1 MFASKGGIVLNKK
14 GICGK
19 IVKKKCVLEI
29 DIMNR
34 NTIISLAMLYAT
46 WQTKHKDILDLLRP
60 FVLYAIGAT
69 TKINDRIDI
78 DAICSCMEKE
88 FGYSSFPQAIV
99 TRILQRETV
108 DIDDASK
115 KNAVKKDGSFYLINC
130 LDEHNALFAE
140 RRTKCKEKSDAVSVA
155 LSAYLSEKEACGR
168 NNYTQEEAE
177 RYLLTFFEARGNS
190 VLTSV
195 DDLRQILSK
204 NNEIEYFIARFILEH
219 NEKRS
224 IYMDYIVELVK
235 GYYVTTALYYQAENP
250 NITTASFK
258 DVTFYLDTGIL
269 LAYLGYKSKPQ
280 NDSVQELVRSLKN
293 NGANRACF
301 NYNIEEVDN
310 ILTAYK
316 MSKVYGSRGTSSTT
330 LEYFDENEYSYS
342 HVESEQRVFA
352 DMLKADGIVPVDPN
366 AMLETHGSDRST
378 SGLLND
384 DAIKAG
390 VLSIRPRYN
399 LTTLPEDIQAINA
412 ISRVREGKTLRYIE
426 KCKAV
431 FVTKNTVLVSATK
444 KFLEEQE
451 VDVGFPLAITDEDL
465 CVIAWLKDFK
475 ISNNLP
481 KMRLLENVLAAINPT
496 PELMDA
502 YFSHI
507 NSLEKRGSI
516 SQDEATLLRIEHF
529 ARTELMSITHGN
541 PAAVDEIVV
550 DEIRCRMKEQSYQ
563 EGLDKGKKEAGEE
576 AKKFIQIKRNKACK
590 RAETEIDDEYAKK
603 EIKGI
608 RTIKIVAVVIAL
620 CFVCASIYSFI
631 NSVDGKISYAL
642 LLITLVTTVQGAW
655 PFFGKDNWAT
665 NLFKRNLNKKK
676 RVALDERKKK
686 YLSLLE

>member
-1 MFASKGGIVLNKK
+1 MAQENTARVITIAATEQPQDIRLRVAAYARVSSSSDEQLNSFAAQNRYYTELISGKDNWQLVDIYADEGITGTSIEKRDDFKRMLRDCER
-14 GICGK
+14 GLIDR
-19 IVKKKCVLEI
+19 ILVKSI
-29 DIMNR
+29 SRFAR
-34 NTIISLAMLYAT
+34 NTTECL
-46 WQTKHKDILDLLRP
+46 
-60 FVLYAIGAT
+60 
-69 TKINDRIDI
+69 
-78 DAICSCMEKE
+78 
-88 FGYSSFPQAIV
+88 
-99 TRILQRETV
+99 ET
-108 DIDDASK
+108 
-115 KNAVKKDGSFYLINC
+115 
-130 LDEHNALFAE
+130 
-140 RRTKCKEKSDAVSVA
+140 
-155 LSAYLSEKEACGR
+155 
-168 NNYTQEEAE
+168 
-177 RYLLTFFEARGNS
+177 
-190 VLTSV
+190 
-195 DDLRQILSK
+195 
-204 NNEIEYFIARFILEH
+204 
-219 NEKRS
+219 
-224 IYMDYIVELVK
+224 
-235 GYYVTTALYYQAENP
+235 
-250 NITTASFK
+250 
-258 DVTFYLDTGIL
+258 
-269 LAYLGYKSKPQ
+269 
-280 NDSVQELVRSLKN
+280 VRSLKAR
-293 NGANRACF
+293 GISVYF
-301 NYNIEEVDN
+301 EKEGIDTGKVSGEM
-310 ILTAYK
+310 LTAVFASLAQAESESI
-316 MSKVYGSRGTSSTT
+316 SKNMRWSYQKRMQMGTFIPTHLPYGYCRFDCKIAIVDAEAEIVKRIFNEYLMGKNMEQIAASLNTDGIPFNNRGTLQSWSKYTVGHI
-330 LEYFDENEYSYS
+330 LENEKYIGDSLWQKTYY
-342 HVESEQRVFA
+342 
-352 DMLKADGIVPVDPN
+352 
-366 AMLETHGSDRST
+366 TST
-378 SGLLND
+378 L
-384 DAIKAG
+384 
-390 VLSIRPRYN
+390 PRYQKKN
-399 LTTLPEDIQAINA
+399 LGEMPQYYAQNTHPAIIDSETYA
-412 ISRVREGKTLRYIE
+412 AAQKLRSSKTDNRQLMCSE
-426 KCKAV
+426 KAV

>member
-1 MFASKGGIVLNKK
+1 MNKK
-14 GICGK
+14 GNCDK
-19 IVKKKCVLEI
+19 IIEKKCVLEI

-34 NTIISLAMLYAT
+34 NTIISLAMLYAV
-46 WQTKHKDILDLLRP
+46 WQTKHKDVLDLLRP
-60 FVLYAIGAT
+60 FVLYAVGTT

-78 DAICSCMEKE
+78 DVICGCMEKE
-88 FGYSSFPQAIV
+88 FGYSSFPQAIG
-99 TRILQRETV
+99 TRILQREAV
-108 DIDDASK
+108 DVDTASK
-115 KNAVKKDGSFYLINC
+115 KNIVKRDGAFYLINS
-130 LDEHNALFAE
+130 LDEQNALFAE

-155 LSAYLSEKEACGR
+155 LSVYLNKKEACGR

-204 NNEIEYFIARFILEH
+204 NNELEYFIARFILEH

-235 GYYVTTALYYQAENP
+235 GYYVTTAIYYQAENP
-250 NITTASFK
+250 NITTFR
-258 DVTFYLDTGIL
+258 DVTFYLDTSIL

-280 NDSVQELVRSLKN
+280 NDSVQELVRNLKH
-293 NGANRACF
+293 NGANLACF
-301 NYNIEEVDN
+301 NYNIEEVDS

-316 MSKVYGSRGTSSTT
+316 MSRVQGSRGTSSIT
-330 LEYFDENEYSYS
+330 LEHFDENEYSYS

-352 DMLKADGIVPVDPN
+352 DRLRADGIVPVDPN
-366 AMLETHGSDRST
+366 SMLESNGSDRSIA
-378 SGLLND
+378 GLLND

-431 FVTKNTVLVSATK
+431 FITKNTVLVSATK

-541 PAAVDEIVV
+541 PAAVTEIVV
-550 DEIRCRMKEQSYQ
+550 DEIRHRMKEQSYQ
-563 EGLDKGKKEAGEE
+563 EGINKGKKEAGEE
-576 AKKFIQIKRNKACK
+576 AKKFMQRKRNSACK
-590 RAETEIDDEYAKK
+590 RAETEIDKEYAKK

-608 RTIKIVAVVIAL
+608 RTIKNVAVVIAL

-655 PFFGKDNWAT
+655 PFFGKDNWAI

-676 RVALDERKKK
+676 RAALDERKKK